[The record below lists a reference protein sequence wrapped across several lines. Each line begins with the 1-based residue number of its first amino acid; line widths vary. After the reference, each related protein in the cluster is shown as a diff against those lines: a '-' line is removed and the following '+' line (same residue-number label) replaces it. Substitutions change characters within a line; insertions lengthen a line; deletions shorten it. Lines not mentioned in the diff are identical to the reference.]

1 MNRIVIIGSGAAG
14 LTCGWRL
21 ARWGYAVHLVERT
34 TRLGG
39 VVATLAEKELRL
51 LAASPVLQRLL
62 SAGALSR
69 AALSATPIAWGDDAE
84 GLRRQRAARFWPPWR
99 GPTLLRSPWW
109 FVRLA
114 WWGRQSPGAPIASWV
129 ERAEPP
135 SRWVSDLAT
144 LAEAWAGESLTTL
157 TWSRFA
163 PLLRAILFAAR
174 DERAAWRVDELPS
187 EWFAVALARSIG
199 RLGQTVAV
207 ATPVTAVLP
216 ETKGWRVVTPGE
228 ALWARAVV
236 IATPPAAAATLL
248 PDALAALR
256 ERLARWPE
264 IPRWG
269 TPAPLPQP
277 VAKPVEVA
285 PNLWLSGEWLPPE
298 EALPGLEGAAAS
310 GWSTARAVRETLL
323 KE

>member
-1 MNRIVIIGSGAAG
+1 LNRIVIIGSGAAG

-39 VVATLAEKELRL
+39 VVATLAEKELRF

-69 AALSATPIAWGDDAE
+69 AALSATPIVRSDDAE
-84 GLRRQRAARFWPPWR
+84 ELRRQRAHRFSPLWR

-109 FVRLA
+109 LARLA
-114 WWGRQSPGAPIASWV
+114 WWGSKSPGAPIASWV
-129 ERAEPP
+129 ERAAPP

-163 PLLRAILFAAR
+163 PLVRAILFTAR
-174 DERAAWRVDELPS
+174 HGRAAWRVDELPS

-207 ATPVTAVLP
+207 ATPVTAVLS
-216 ETKGWRVVTPGE
+216 EAKGWRVVTPGE
-228 ALWARAVV
+228 ELLARAVV
-236 IATPPAAAATLL
+236 IATPPAAAAALL
-248 PDALAALR
+248 PEAFAALR
-256 ERLARWPE
+256 ERLTRWPE
-264 IPRWG
+264 IPRWEA
-269 TPAPLPQP
+269 TAPLPQP

-285 PNLWLSGEWLPPE
+285 ANLWLAGEWLPPE
-298 EALPGLEGAAAS
+298 GALPGLEGAAAS
-310 GWSTARAVRETLL
+310 GWSTARAVRESLL
-323 KE
+323 RE